1 MNRITF
7 ALFWCAALTVNAQGY
22 VRPHN
27 EVKPV
32 PSTNVEI
39 ATGQFEA
46 TESSLSDW
54 ECPEWFRDVKFG
66 IWAHWG
72 PKCQAEFGDWYARS
86 MYYKGNGQYNYHCAT
101 FGDPSKYGFK
111 EMIRDFTAP
120 DWNPDA
126 LVKLYKE
133 AGARYFMALGNHH
146 DNFDLWDSPYQQW
159 NSVNLGPG
167 KDVIK
172 GWADACQKYGLK
184 LGVSFHSSHAWVWYE
199 ASQNFDGKLTKE
211 EGVGKWWEGYDP
223 QELYAQNHP
232 HSAGWENSG
241 TIHSQWNWGNGV
253 SLPSDEYMQNFQ
265 NRVLQCINAYNPDVI
280 YFDDTVLPFWYH
292 NNQIGL
298 NILQHFYNHSA
309 AQNKGVQQ
317 VVATG
322 KVMKDEHKKFL
333 MWDVERGI
341 PDRAQEEPWQ
351 TCTCI
356 GGWHYDIN
364 TYLRGSYKSAGR
376 VIRMLVD
383 VVSKNGNLLLS
394 VPVNRRGTI
403 DEKEIAIV
411 KDIKAWMDVNNESIY
426 GTRPWKVCGEG
437 PLYESSNPL
446 NAQGFNENIRYSNKD
461 VRYVEKKG
469 TVYATIMMWPDAGDF
484 TFKAFAQ
491 GQPSYSGKVKSVKL
505 LGYGKVPFTF
515 NENGLT
521 VKVPANHMDNIAPV
535 FKITF

>member
-1 MNRITF
+1 
-7 ALFWCAALTVNAQGY
+7 
-22 VRPHN
+22 
-27 EVKPV
+27 
-32 PSTNVEI
+32 
-39 ATGQFEA
+39 
-46 TESSLSDW
+46 
-54 ECPEWFRDVKFG
+54 
-66 IWAHWG
+66 
-72 PKCQAEFGDWYARS
+72 
-86 MYYKGNGQYNYHCAT
+86 
-101 FGDPSKYGFK
+101 
-111 EMIRDFTAP
+111 
-120 DWNPDA
+120 
-126 LVKLYKE
+126 
-133 AGARYFMALGNHH
+133 
-146 DNFDLWDSPYQQW
+146 
-159 NSVNLGPG
+159 
-167 KDVIK
+167 
-172 GWADACQKYGLK
+172 
-184 LGVSFHSSHAWVWYE
+184 
-199 ASQNFDGKLTKE
+199 
-211 EGVGKWWEGYDP
+211 
-223 QELYAQNHP
+223 
-232 HSAGWENSG
+232 
-241 TIHSQWNWGNGV
+241 
-253 SLPSDEYMQNFQ
+253 MQNFQ